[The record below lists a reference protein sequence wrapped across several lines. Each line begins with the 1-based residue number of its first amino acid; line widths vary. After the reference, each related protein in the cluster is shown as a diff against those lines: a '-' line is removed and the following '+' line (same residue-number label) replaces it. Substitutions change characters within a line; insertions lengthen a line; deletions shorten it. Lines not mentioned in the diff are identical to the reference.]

1 MNTTRSET
9 RRVSRSRPASML
21 RNVRREAMNLVQRA
35 HSNWHLMA
43 SPVHGKLWACPSVP
57 FAGGVLP

>member
-1 MNTTRSET
+1 MNATTSET
-9 RRVSRSRPASML
+9 RRAFRPRPASM
-21 RNVRREAMNLVQRA
+21 VRHVRCEAGNLVQPT

-43 SPVHGKLWACPSVP
+43 GPLHGKLWACPSVP